1 MISVIVPIYNVEEY
15 LPTCIESILNQTY
28 KDLEILLIDDGST
41 DNSGKICDEY
51 AKQDKRCI
59 VIHQQ
64 NQGVS
69 ATRNT
74 GLNHATGKYISFIDG
89 DDYIHPQ
96 MIEILY
102 NEIRKGDFDF
112 SMILH
117 KAVWKYHKPQNID
130 SNKKTK
136 ILLQEHLMQSIF
148 NHIPSELGLKEM
160 DFLVVWNKLYKSEI
174 IGNNRFIKTGTED
187 TEFNNRIYLQCNK
200 AVLVYATTYY
210 WFQRSSSITHQAVNL
225 NTQTINLNTIDRAN
239 SYYICWQTIPN
250 TLQEYK
256 DICLEKLYK
265 TIINIRYY
273 ANKSIYQN
281 NANNLASSL
290 INKTSK
296 DFWKSSHIKLFMK
309 IILFSFYKIPL
320 SYKLFMW
327 LAEQRTLFQN
337 KWKLNK

>member
-1 MISVIVPIYNVEEY
+1 M
-15 LPTCIESILNQTY
+15 
-28 KDLEILLIDDGST
+28 
-41 DNSGKICDEY
+41 
-51 AKQDKRCI
+51 R
-59 VIHQQ
+59 
-64 NQGVS
+64 
-69 ATRNT
+69 
-74 GLNHATGKYISFIDG
+74 
-89 DDYIHPQ
+89 
-96 MIEILY
+96 
-102 NEIRKGDFDF
+102 
-112 SMILH
+112 
-117 KAVWKYHKPQNID
+117 
-130 SNKKTK
+130 
-136 ILLQEHLMQSIF
+136 SIF
-148 NHIPSELGLKEM
+148 NRVPSELGLKEM

-187 TEFNNRIYLQCNK
+187 TEFNNRIYLQCHK

-210 WFQRSSSITHQAVNL
+210 WFQRSSSITHQA
-225 NTQTINLNTIDRAN
+225 INLNTIDRAN

-256 DICLEKLYK
+256 GICLEKLYK